1 MLSIIKNLI
10 NLLYSY
16 RKLLIKVIF
25 FEIYYSFKYLE
36 FSPTTKI
43 DKDNPCSY
51 YFLFKISKFIEERKI
66 KSMFDLGSGYGR
78 ILNFIYDRNKIRVGG
93 IELNKNL
100 FDKSLK
106 LKKSKIKIYFGNIL
120 SFNFIKF
127 DPQCFILNDPL
138 KTKSDIKKLI
148 SKILRFKKK
157 NKDLYVISINM
168 SDKTFP
174 KKFRLLEKYKASKT
188 KSLNFYKIL

>member
-1 MLSIIKNLI
+1 M
-10 NLLYSY
+10 
-16 RKLLIKVIF
+16 
-25 FEIYYSFKYLE
+25 
-36 FSPTTKI
+36 
-43 DKDNPCSY
+43 
-51 YFLFKISKFIEERKI
+51 
-66 KSMFDLGSGYGR
+66 
-78 ILNFIYDRNKIRVGG
+78 
-93 IELNKNL
+93 
-100 FDKSLK
+100 
-106 LKKSKIKIYFGNIL
+106 

>member
-51 YFLFKISKFIEERKI
+51 YFLFKISTFIEARKI